1 MIWDEHRRM
10 AGLRTEHGET
20 RFERDPA
27 GRLLSAIDA
36 TGVATQFDYDER
48 GLLRS
53 ATDAAGG
60 VSSYSY
66 DERGRLTAQSMPG
79 GRTTTWAYDLGGRV
93 GSTTDPMGVT
103 TDVVRN
109 ASGVV
114 TGMRRGGDGWDRT
127 LDPVGR
133 EIERT
138 ALDGSV
144 LGAYTYDVAGRM
156 TSAAAPGTGL
166 FTEFL
171 WDDTNRL
178 TQVTDAS
185 GTSTIERDPDGWTV
199 AFTNQAGIRT
209 VVERDDHGRVVGV
222 RDGQAGEFRL
232 PDSEVVRD
240 AAGRLLIGPDGT
252 VYRYDDSGRLAEIAP
267 PDTES
272 TRYEYGDDGLVSR
285 EHGPAGTRE
294 FSYDAAGRVR
304 SITVAG
310 LGTTDGRLRRRR
322 PPLDARSIPTAPS
335 RSTAGTRS
343 TS

>member
-1 MIWDEHRRM
+1 MSR
-10 AGLRTEHGET
+10 
-20 RFERDPA
+20 
-27 GRLLSAIDA
+27 
-36 TGVATQFDYDER
+36 TQFDYDER

-66 DERGRLTAQSMPG
+66 DERGRLIAQTMPG

-166 FTEFL
+166 FTRVPL
-171 WDDTNRL
+171 
-178 TQVTDAS
+178 
-185 GTSTIERDPDGWTV
+185 
-199 AFTNQAGIRT
+199 
-209 VVERDDHGRVVGV
+209 GRH
-222 RDGQAGEFRL
+222 E
-232 PDSEVVRD
+232 
-240 AAGRLLIGPDGT
+240 
-252 VYRYDDSGRLAEIAP
+252 
-267 PDTES
+267 
-272 TRYEYGDDGLVSR
+272 
-285 EHGPAGTRE
+285 PAH
-294 FSYDAAGRVR
+294 
-304 SITVAG
+304 
-310 LGTTDGRLRRRR
+310 RR
-322 PPLDARSIPTAPS
+322 
-335 RSTAGTRS
+335 
-343 TS
+343 